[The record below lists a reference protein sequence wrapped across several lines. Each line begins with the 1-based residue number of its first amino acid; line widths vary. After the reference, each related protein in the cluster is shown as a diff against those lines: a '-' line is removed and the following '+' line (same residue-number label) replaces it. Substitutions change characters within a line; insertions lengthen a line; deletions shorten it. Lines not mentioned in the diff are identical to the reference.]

1 MKRERESLT
10 VDAQK
15 SRKTTNTQHSN
26 LTKISRMGNTYLNA
40 PCSALAGYSTE
51 SGLGPL
57 AKCYSVPLLKMTTNL
72 LATPIWHLRKEF
84 ASFRLSTYN
93 PFPGGK
99 GFLVSPLPLPF
110 LHSVATIYLC
120 QYQEILYQEK

>member
-1 MKRERESLT
+1 
-10 VDAQK
+10 
-15 SRKTTNTQHSN
+15 
-26 LTKISRMGNTYLNA
+26 
-40 PCSALAGYSTE
+40 
-51 SGLGPL
+51 
-57 AKCYSVPLLKMTTNL
+57 MTTNL

-110 LHSVATIYLC
+110 LHSVATIYLWAGLVKWIFLNVQKLC
-120 QYQEILYQEK
+120 TTELRK